1 MDAKADYIKPTLSP
15 VVQDFMQKV
24 QEAIKEKIP
33 EILAQ
38 SMQSAASEDVPKLL
52 EIALANA
59 DIV

>member
-1 MDAKADYIKPTLSP
+1 MDYVKPTLSP
-15 VVQDFMQKV
+15 VVRDFMQKV

-38 SMQSAASEDVPKLL
+38 SLQSATSEDVPKLL

-59 DIV
+59 DSI

>member
-1 MDAKADYIKPTLSP
+1 MDAKVDYMKPTLSP
-15 VVQDFMQKV
+15 VVRDFMQKV

-38 SMQSAASEDVPKLL
+38 SLQSATSEDVPKLL

-59 DIV
+59 DSI